1 MLPSSLIALCSA
13 ASPPQCHKISMSLFD
28 NLWAD
33 SAQSPD
39 VAKALDAIC
48 CEGGWDVKCTIGQ
61 TAARDLRSRIED
73 RSGGALPST
82 LLDSTSSDV
91 GIQFSVA
98 FEPQGTVRLLSSSRF
113 LSTTTADDG
122 VGVASS
128 IESGCWKVTSTDDDD
143 VPTALRWRLE
153 CDGIRVGG
161 ESLVPEGPVY
171 FNALTT
177 AERRRRGVDP
187 GSGRVTIRE
196 DSSVL
201 SALFGTRGLIE
212 EFKTVGSFAITP
224 R

>member
-33 SAQSPD
+33 SAQRPD

-98 FEPQGTVRLLSSSRF
+98 FEPLKRHRSPPQQQPLL
-113 LSTTTADDG
+113 
-122 VGVASS
+122 V
-128 IESGCWKVTSTDDDD
+128 DDDS
-143 VPTALRWRLE
+143 
-153 CDGIRVGG
+153 G
-161 ESLVPEGPVY
+161 
-171 FNALTT
+171 
-177 AERRRRGVDP
+177 RRRGR
-187 GSGRVTIRE
+187 GIEHRVG
-196 DSSVL
+196 VL
-201 SALFGTRGLIE
+201 EGHVHG
-212 EFKTVGSFAITP
+212 
-224 R
+224 